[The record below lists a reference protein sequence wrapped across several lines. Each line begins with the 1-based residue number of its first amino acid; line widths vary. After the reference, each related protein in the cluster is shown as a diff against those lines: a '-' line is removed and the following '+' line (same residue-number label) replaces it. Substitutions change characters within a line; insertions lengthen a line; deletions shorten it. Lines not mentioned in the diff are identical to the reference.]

1 MPGGRAPRAR
11 RGCAAVRRRIA
22 RGHPLP
28 PADEGSPE
36 LEAVHGVH
44 PVRELL
50 EARRRDV
57 ERLFVLRERAASV
70 GRILRTA
77 RQAGVPV
84 SYVDRQTL
92 VRKVGP
98 RAVHQGIAA
107 VVTPLPYADADE
119 LAQRTIDDPSGL
131 LVLVDRVED
140 AGNLGAI
147 LRTAGATGAV
157 GVLLSADA
165 TVGLTA
171 GVARASAGA
180 AERVPVAREARPS
193 WRIGQLRAAGVRT
206 VVLDP
211 RGDVP
216 WDRAD
221 LGGRLLVVAGGR
233 PGDPAR
239 GSGTPAR
246 SGSRSRSPAVS
257 SRSTCRSRQ
266 VCYCSRRFANG
277 GGDRPLQAPDP
288 ADTICRFVWAGVA
301 QPVEQRFCKPPVG
314 GSNPF
319 ASSTELGEVL
329 ARSVTRRAFRRGVG
343 GMPEWLKGADCKSA
357 GLRPT
362 EVRILPP
369 STRSAGDRPRR
380 AQTEERGRE

>member
-1 MPGGRAPRAR
+1 VKPD
-11 RGCAAVRRRIA
+11 
-22 RGHPLP
+22 H
-28 PADEGSPE
+28 EGPFDV
-36 LEAVHGVH
+36 EAVHGVH
-44 PVRELL
+44 AVRELL

-84 SYVDRQTL
+84 SYVDRPTL
-92 VRKVGP
+92 ARKVGP

-107 VVTPLPYADADE
+107 VVAPLPYADADE
-119 LAQRTIDDPSGL
+119 LARRTIDDPAGL

-180 AERVPVAREARPS
+180 AERVPVAREPRPS

-221 LGGRLLVVAGGR
+221 LVGRLLVVAGGEARGAR
-233 PGDPAR
+233 PGVRDACELRVSIPVAR
-239 GSGTPAR
+239 GVESLNVSVAT
-246 SGSRSRSPAVS
+246 AVLLFEAV
-257 SRSTCRSRQ
+257 RQ
-266 VCYCSRRFANG
+266 RRR
-277 GGDRPLQAPDP
+277 RPSL
-288 ADTICRFVWAGVA
+288 
-301 QPVEQRFCKPPVG
+301 
-314 GSNPF
+314 
-319 ASSTELGEVL
+319 ASSGP
-329 ARSVTRRAFRRGVG
+329 G
-343 GMPEWLKGADCKSA
+343 
-357 GLRPT
+357 
-362 EVRILPP
+362 
-369 STRSAGDRPRR
+369 
-380 AQTEERGRE
+380 